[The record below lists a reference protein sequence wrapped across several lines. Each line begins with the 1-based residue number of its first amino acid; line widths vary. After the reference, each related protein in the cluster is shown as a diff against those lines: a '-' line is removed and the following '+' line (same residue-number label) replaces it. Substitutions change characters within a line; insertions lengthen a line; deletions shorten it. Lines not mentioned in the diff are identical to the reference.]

1 MSPRELFQELRRRG
15 VDLYL
20 VEDKLRYSAPLGA
33 ITPDLLLQIAKHRVA
48 LVEVVA
54 GACSDCG
61 MIDAPVL
68 CVLRA
73 DDGRRFCG
81 PCARG
86 Q

>member
-1 MSPRELFQELRRRG
+1 MSPTELFQELRRRG
-15 VDLYL
+15 VALYL
-20 VEDKLRYSAPLGA
+20 TADKLRYNAPLGA

-48 LVEVVA
+48 LSDVVA

-61 MIDAPVL
+61 QVNAPVL

-73 DDGRRFCG
+73 DDGRRFCSA
-81 PCARG
+81 CARG